1 MTGRGLVDRGDGA
14 SAAAV
19 GVHARMMRPG
29 LAVERVHLCQAPVDF
44 RKSIDGLT
52 LLVEQGLALNPFAT
66 KSLHVFVNRQR
77 DKVKILYWERNG
89 FCLWYKRLESQRFHW
104 PSQTTAETVS
114 VSAQELNWLLD
125 GFDIWR
131 QSPHRELQLA
141 SSG

>member
-1 MTGRGLVDRGDGA
+1 
-14 SAAAV
+14 
-19 GVHARMMRPG
+19 MMRPG
-29 LAVERVHLCQAPVDF
+29 LAVKRVHLCQAPVDF
-44 RKSIDGLT
+44 RKSINGLT

-66 KSLHVFVNRQR
+66 ESLYVFVNRQR

-104 PSQTTAETVS
+104 PSQTTAESVS

-131 QSPHRELQLA
+131 QSPHRELQL
-141 SSG
+141 GICG

>member
-1 MTGRGLVDRGDGA
+1 
-14 SAAAV
+14 
-19 GVHARMMRPG
+19 MMRPG
-29 LAVERVHLCQAPVDF
+29 LAVKRVHLCQAPVDF
-44 RKSIDGLT
+44 RKSINGLT

-66 KSLHVFVNRQR
+66 ESLYVFVNRQR

-104 PSQTTAETVS
+104 PSQTTAESVS

-131 QSPHRELQLA
+131 QSPHRELQLG
-141 SSG
+141 SCG